1 MTQNIWAK
9 IGSHNLFYIAR
20 FSIFSIGFP
29 LMRDEYYGNDITYIN
44 KILYTTNTSNDVD

>member
-9 IGSHNLFYIAR
+9 IGYDN
-20 FSIFSIGFP
+20 IFHVVFFFQFFVW
-29 LMRDEYYGNDITYIN
+29 DEYYGNDITDID